1 MAAGGLSPVLTE
13 WSNRNGL
20 SVQVRPEYA
29 AMCRTPL
36 EVSLWNGFPL
46 TISDETPQEQG
57 RQPAD
62 RHCQIAPKADSMEA
76 TGVAVSL
83 SSPCPQ
89 GRMIAEPGKET
100 EKLGAEVRDVVKI
113 CEFYGS

>member
-1 MAAGGLSPVLTE
+1 
-13 WSNRNGL
+13 
-20 SVQVRPEYA
+20 
-29 AMCRTPL
+29 
-36 EVSLWNGFPL
+36 
-46 TISDETPQEQG
+46 
-57 RQPAD
+57 
-62 RHCQIAPKADSMEA
+62 MEG

-113 CEFYGS
+113 CEIHEA